1 MIHDRTMRLGA
12 WVALVVVLVAALPAR
27 PGFVQAES
35 SPLPAAR
42 LEPFAYGVAAGDIT
56 SGSAVLW
63 TRTPGPASVVSELA
77 ASETFEN
84 PTALPAVPAT
94 AATDFTVKV
103 VATGLQPGTRY
114 YYRFKAGEAVSPVGT
129 FKTPYAA
136 DQDATVTFAFSGD
149 ADWRWKP
156 YPLLHSLTQEKLD
169 FFLFLGDLIYE
180 TTDLRG
186 QTAVEDLAGYRWKY
200 RENREPRAG
209 EPADGPNPM
218 LALYGQYGQY
228 SIFDNHETGL
238 SKADQHAPSYNE
250 GGARAGESFVN
261 QTEGFKARLQAYREY
276 QPVREEV
283 VSGTGD
289 PRADGTGKFYR
300 SVSWGANVQ
309 LIIVDD
315 RSYRDRR
322 LAKSDDP
329 ATLSCDRTMLGAA
342 QMQWLQGELLAAKRR
357 GVTWKVIVVSSPMQ
371 QLGKASQVGIDLDTN
386 KSWPGGYLCE
396 RNRLLAFIDSNAI
409 DNVVFLTT
417 DNHYTV
423 INNLLYNPVPDD
435 PTSPLR
441 RARNAFEILT
451 GPIGAISGR
460 TPLSAADIQG
470 LARREADRKILD
482 VWNGDAPGR
491 DGKLQGLKQAG
502 LDPIGL
508 EPDFPG
514 LDLASLRA
522 TGAPAGQVVPL
533 DFASF
538 HTYAYVVLTFDKT
551 HLSVTAKG
559 FPSVRDPA
567 TLYSADTLREYEGRR
582 AEEIFHFR
590 VQAQ

>member
-1 MIHDRTMRLGA
+1 
-12 WVALVVVLVAALPAR
+12 
-27 PGFVQAES
+27 
-35 SPLPAAR
+35 
-42 LEPFAYGVAAGDIT
+42 
-56 SGSAVLW
+56 
-63 TRTPGPASVVSELA
+63 
-77 ASETFEN
+77 
-84 PTALPAVPAT
+84 
-94 AATDFTVKV
+94 
-103 VATGLQPGTRY
+103 
-114 YYRFKAGEAVSPVGT
+114 
-129 FKTPYAA
+129 
-136 DQDATVTFAFSGD
+136 
-149 ADWRWKP
+149 
-156 YPLLHSLTQEKLD
+156 
-169 FFLFLGDLIYE
+169 
-180 TTDLRG
+180 
-186 QTAVEDLAGYRWKY
+186 
-200 RENREPRAG
+200 
-209 EPADGPNPM
+209 
-218 LALYGQYGQY
+218 
-228 SIFDNHETGL
+228 
-238 SKADQHAPSYNE
+238 
-250 GGARAGESFVN
+250 
-261 QTEGFKARLQAYREY
+261 
-276 QPVREEV
+276 
-283 VSGTGD
+283 
-289 PRADGTGKFYR
+289 
-300 SVSWGANVQ
+300 
-309 LIIVDD
+309 
-315 RSYRDRR
+315 
-322 LAKSDDP
+322 
-329 ATLSCDRTMLGAA
+329 
-342 QMQWLQGELLAAKRR
+342 MQWLQGELLAAKRR

>member
-1 MIHDRTMRLGA
+1 
-12 WVALVVVLVAALPAR
+12 
-27 PGFVQAES
+27 
-35 SPLPAAR
+35 
-42 LEPFAYGVAAGDIT
+42 
-56 SGSAVLW
+56 
-63 TRTPGPASVVSELA
+63 
-77 ASETFEN
+77 
-84 PTALPAVPAT
+84 
-94 AATDFTVKV
+94 
-103 VATGLQPGTRY
+103 
-114 YYRFKAGEAVSPVGT
+114 
-129 FKTPYAA
+129 
-136 DQDATVTFAFSGD
+136 
-149 ADWRWKP
+149 
-156 YPLLHSLTQEKLD
+156 
-169 FFLFLGDLIYE
+169 
-180 TTDLRG
+180 
-186 QTAVEDLAGYRWKY
+186 
-200 RENREPRAG
+200 
-209 EPADGPNPM
+209 M
-218 LALYGQYGQY
+218 LALYGKYGQY

-238 SKADQHAPSYNE
+238 SKADKNAPSYNE
-250 GGARAGESFVN
+250 GGAKAGETFVN

-276 QPVREEV
+276 QPVREET

-322 LAKSDDP
+322 IAKSDDP
-329 ATLSCDRTMLGAA
+329 ATLKYDRTMLGAA
-342 QMQWLQGELLAAKRR
+342 QMQWLQGELLAAKQR

-371 QLGKASQVGIDLDTN
+371 QLGKASQVGADLDSG

-396 RNRLLAFIDSNAI
+396 RNKLLAFIDTNAL

-435 PTSPLR
+435 PQSPLKR
-441 RARNAFEILT
+441 VRNAFEILT
-451 GPIGAISGR
+451 GPIGAGAGN
-460 TPLSAADIQG
+460 PLSAMDVQG

-482 VWNGDAPGR
+482 VWNGDAPNK
-491 DGKLQGLKQAG
+491 DGKLHGLKQAG

-514 LDLASLRA
+514 LDTASVSA
-522 TGAPAGQVVPL
+522 AGTLTRQIVPMA
-533 DFASF
+533 FASF
-538 HTYAYVVLTFDKT
+538 NTYAYVVLTLDKT

-559 FPSVRDPA
+559 FPIVRDPA
-567 TLYSADTLREYEGRR
+567 TLHNADTLREYESRK